1 MTGWIFTVLG
11 GALTLSAVYVRRRFV
26 AVTIE
31 GESMA
36 PTFTG
41 GERVLVRRRGVA
53 RLRRGDVV
61 VVRWKPPPDVNG
73 EEHEGHKLLVKRVT
87 AVAGDP
93 IPADVAP
100 AADRPARSPV
110 PDGAFIVRGDNA
122 AISLDS
128 RTCGLFGADNLL
140 GIMIRRLA

>member
-1 MTGWIFTVLG
+1 MTGWIVTLLG
-11 GALTLSAVYVRRRFV
+11 GALALAMVYARRRFV
-26 AVTIE
+26 AVTIR

-36 PTFTG
+36 PTFTE
-41 GERVLVRRRGVA
+41 GERVLVRRRSVA

-73 EEHEGHKLLVKRVT
+73 EEYEGHKLLLKRVT
-87 AVAGDP
+87 AIVGDP

-100 AADRPARSPV
+100 AASRPALSPV

-122 AISLDS
+122 DISLDS
-128 RTCGLFGADNLL
+128 RTCGLFGAENLV
-140 GIMIRRLA
+140 GTMIRRLT